1 MPNNLKLIKK
11 SLKKYF
17 ILSLFLLAT
26 YSAIGQ
32 TDTEK
37 QNLKGSVLSVTQS
50 IYFAEDSLGN
60 LVKEKVISKAK
71 YTFNTR
77 GFIIESIFDN
87 PDKYQYHLP
96 EKSIT
101 TYKYDADFKII
112 ETITEEGQESMRKKY
127 FYTNLGNCI
136 KTKTYNQRTGFLI
149 DKSEFKYNSKNQL
162 IAENNTH
169 YADIINR
176 ILNYDANNNISE
188 EIWNVKIK
196 GEIESSSY
204 TYKYNKN
211 NLEIESVYKNEEQEI
226 SIVTTEYDS
235 ANNPILKTNDGT
247 ICKYKYTFD
256 AQNNWTQCIQTI
268 DSIKYMITEREI
280 TYHLK
285 E

>member
-1 MPNNLKLIKK
+1 MKTQ
-11 SLKKYF
+11 F
-17 ILSLFLLAT
+17 ILSLLLLAT

-32 TDTEK
+32 IDIGK
-37 QNLKGSVLSVTQS
+37 QNLKGNVLSVTQS
-50 IYFAEDSLGN
+50 IYIAEDSLGK

-77 GFIIESIFDN
+77 GFIIESIVDN
-87 PDKYQYHLP
+87 PDKYQFHLP

-101 TYKYDADFKII
+101 TYKYDTDFKII
-112 ETITEEGQESMRKKY
+112 ETLAEEGQETMRKKY

-136 KTKTYNQRTGFLI
+136 KTKTYNQRTGSLI

-162 IAENNTH
+162 IAENNKH
-169 YADIINR
+169 YADITNR
-176 ILNYDANNNISE
+176 IIDYDANNNISK
-188 EIWNVKIK
+188 EIWSVNSK
-196 GEIESSSY
+196 GEIEWSSY
-204 TYKYNKN
+204 TYKYNED
-211 NLEIESVYKNEEQEI
+211 NLEIESVYKNDEQEI

-268 DSIKYMITEREI
+268 DSVKYMITEREI
-280 TYHLK
+280 TYQ
-285 E
+285 